1 MSYFCMLSAK
11 NSSWFVKHPQS
22 LLHSIKKMVLKSNFH
37 YVYYDAFYLVN
48 FCEQEIGASNS
59 LLGLTNFFKV
69 LKWYNREKTLENKN
83 VIGFF
88 GRTIT
93 YHLKPNLIY

>member
-48 FCEQEIGASNS
+48 FCE
-59 LLGLTNFFKV
+59 
-69 LKWYNREKTLENKN
+69 
-83 VIGFF
+83 
-88 GRTIT
+88 
-93 YHLKPNLIY
+93 